1 MRKSGVGFFILVSLS
16 SAGVSGSAHAQNFF
30 EMLFGGG
37 QPAQVA
43 APNGGARSHHRP
55 LKHAR
60 HTGPKKLSYAE
71 AMTPSRAPFKHECCS
86 SPQEALEKVASDATL
101 RPGDAFMASDGL
113 RVYVGES
120 KSAQKF
126 VAVEHAKI
134 GESLRARLSAFEKAP
149 ATANSTGAD
158 KKVDL
163 AARPNL
169 PRTTPHKERLITT
182 SEGKT
187 IRLVGGYVN

>member
-1 MRKSGVGFFILVSLS
+1 MRKSGVGLLVLVSLS
-16 SAGVSGSAHAQNFF
+16 SVCASSTAQAQNFF

-37 QPAQVA
+37 QKQA
-43 APNGGARSHHRP
+43 APSAAPKAAIRHHRP
-55 LKHAR
+55 LKQAR
-60 HTGPKKLSYAE
+60 HGGPKKLSYAE

-86 SPQEALEKVASDATL
+86 SPQEAIQKAASDATL

-120 KSAQKF
+120 KF
-126 VAVEHAKI
+126 VAVEQARI
-134 GESLRARLSAFEKAP
+134 GETLRARLTAVEKAP
-149 ATANSTGAD
+149 ATQVSKGSD
-158 KKVDL
+158 KKADL
-163 AARPNL
+163 AAKLNL
-169 PRTTPHKERLITT
+169 PRPTPHKDRLITT

>member
-1 MRKSGVGFFILVSLS
+1 MRKSGVGFFVLVSLS
-16 SAGVSGSAHAQNFF
+16 SVGVSTSAHAQNFF

-37 QPAQVA
+37 QTAQVT
-43 APNGGARSHHRP
+43 APYGGIRSRHRP
-55 LKHAR
+55 LKHTR
-60 HTGPKKLSYAE
+60 HAGPKKLSYAD

-86 SPQEALEKVASDATL
+86 SPQEAMEKVASDATL

-120 KSAQKF
+120 KNAQKF

-134 GESLRARLSAFEKAP
+134 GETLRARLAAFEKGP
-149 ATANSTGAD
+149 AAANSSGAD
-158 KKVDL
+158 KKVSL
-163 AARPNL
+163 AAKPNL

-182 SEGKT
+182 PEGKT